1 MAARAR
7 LKIDR
12 WILHGG
18 LPLYLWAKSPYPGGR
33 PFVMKVCFPAQSIAH
48 MHKLMEVVGC
58 VGRAL
63 AGLADWSFG
72 GCSC

>member
-48 MHKLMEVVGC
+48 VHKLMEVLGMRWTGLGGT
-58 VGRAL
+58 GRL
-63 AGLADWSFG
+63 VDLHAD
-72 GCSC
+72 